1 MNIEKSLQKAILAD
15 ARDIAKTKQLV
26 NVRTLCEMHFGTNS
40 GSVRQAVSKLLDEA
54 AIPRRQSAKPIEAAT
69 SPSDFGAKYEAL
81 SRVFVEVSKP
91 APDID
96 LYLVERAKAGNV
108 RALEILKKLV
118 G

>member
-1 MNIEKSLQKAILAD
+1 MKIAKAQQKAILAD

-40 GSVRQAVSKLLDEA
+40 GSVRQAVSKLLDDA
-54 AIPRRQSAKPIEAAT
+54 AIPRKHVAKPVAAAT
-69 SPSDFGAKYEAL
+69 SESDFGAKYEAL

-91 APDID
+91 SFD
-96 LYLVERAKAGNV
+96 LDLFLVERAKAGNA